1 MRSRIFTLLIS
12 AAIVAGASGCAVA
25 PPVSHDEPVLNVD
38 PARHGNLAAAQE
50 LVRSAYDKLSDA
62 QYANHAELGG
72 HAARAKELLR
82 EAGDE
87 IKLAALAANRR

>member
-1 MRSRIFTLLIS
+1 MKQRLSILLIS
-12 AAIVAGASGCAVA
+12 AAIAAGASGCAVA
-25 PPVSHDEPVLNVD
+25 PVSYDEPVLNVD
-38 PARHGNLAAAQE
+38 PSRHGNLAAAQE
-50 LVRSAYDKLSDA
+50 LVRSAYDKLNDA
-62 QYANHAELGG
+62 QYANHDELGG